1 MDTQDEIQE
10 APSVSPAEFIAF
22 AVQSQNLAAEMDEGQ
37 LDQIAQEALED
48 YGMDKDSMSDWF
60 EQMKRGL
67 ELASLVKEDKSY
79 PFQNAANV
87 NYPLVTSA
95 ALQFNARAYPAIVP
109 ADQVVKAMVWGDD
122 QGGQKAARALRVS
135 TFMSWQLTANVREW
149 EEGTDDLLVL
159 LPIVGEMFRKWW
171 YDPAQERLRCRLI
184 RPGKLIINN
193 NVQDINDAPRC
204 TEELPLYPVEIQN
217 RINTGQF
224 VEFEWN
230 SDKDKQGEQ
239 AFIEQHT
246 RLDLDEDGYP
256 EPYVVTIHVE
266 TQTVVR
272 IVADYGEDDVQFDT
286 EVQETVAYEPAQDPL
301 TGEVGL
307 APVPQQ
313 VEVPVGITSIRRGS
327 YFVPFKFMP
336 GINGGFH
343 GTGLG
348 LLLGDISETINSLI
362 NMLLDAGHYASLG
375 GGWIGSDFRIKGGGQ
390 RFRPGEWKKSQAT
403 GTDIKN
409 SIVPMTFPGPDATL
423 FQLLGMLI
431 EAGREIASVKDTM
444 TGEAPRANQTA
455 TTTLALIEQG
465 MMVFTAAYKR
475 IFRSLRQEYGLVANL
490 NAKTVTPE
498 QYNALHDGQEP
509 FDPAEDFGLSDM
521 DITPVADPRSVTKMQ
536 QAAKAQML
544 FEWSQAGLINPQAA
558 LQRMAEAMSVEDWE
572 ELAPQPDPMQQAM
585 GEMQMESAR
594 ADIAEKRAKIELTL
608 AQVEETRTQAVAN
621 IAKAENDADRTALEA
636 KRDRLDAIFKAL
648 EEDRARL
655 EGVLGRIGGMEDKS
669 RNSRNAGGTGQVTG
683 SAGGGL
689 EIGFHGGSAGFG
701 IGPEVPS
708 QGSAMGG
715 GLL

>member
-1 MDTQDEIQE
+1 MDIQAE
-10 APSVSPAEFIAF
+10 EQTPDISPAEFVAL
-22 AVQSQNLAAEMDEGQ
+22 AVQSQNLAAEMDQVQ
-37 LDQIAQEALED
+37 LSQIAQDCLDD
-48 YGMDKDSMSDWF
+48 YQMDKDSMSDWF
-60 EQMKRGL
+60 EQMERGL
-67 ELASLVKEDKSY
+67 KLASLIKEDKSY

-87 NYPLVTSA
+87 KYPLVTSA
-95 ALQFNARAYPAIVP
+95 ALQFNARAYPAIVSP
-109 ADQVVKAMVWGDD
+109 DQVVKAKVWGDD
-122 QGGQKAARALRVS
+122 QGGMKAARALRVS
-135 TFMSWQLTANVREW
+135 TFMSWQLSANVREW

-171 YDPAQERLRCRLI
+171 YDPSEGRLRCRLI

-217 RINTGQF
+217 RINSGQF
-224 VEFEWN
+224 IDFEWTN
-230 SDKDKQGEQ
+230 DDDKQGEQ
-239 AFIEQHT
+239 EFIEQHT

-266 TQTVVR
+266 TLTVVR
-272 IVADYGEDDVQFDT
+272 LVADYSEQDVQFQT
-286 EVQETVAYEPAQDPL
+286 EVQEQVALQPVQDPQ
-301 TGEVGL
+301 TGSIVEV
-307 APVPQQ
+307 PVSQQ
-313 VEVPVGITSIRRGS
+313 VEVPVGVQSIRRGS

-375 GGWIGSDFRIKGGGQ
+375 GGWIGSEFRVKGGGQ
-390 RFRPGEWKKSQAT
+390 RFKPGEWKKTQAT

-444 TGEAPRANQTA
+444 TGEAPRTNQTA

-475 IFRSLRQEYGLVANL
+475 IFRSLRQEYGLIASL
-490 NAKTVTPE
+490 NAKTVSPQ
-498 QYNALHDGQEP
+498 QYNAFHDQQES
-509 FDPAEDFGLSDM
+509 FDPAQEFNLQDM

-585 GEMQMESAR
+585 SEMQMETAR
-594 ADIAEKRAKIELTL
+594 AELVEKMAGIELTM

-621 IAKAENDADRTALEA
+621 IAKAENDADRIALEA
-636 KRDRLDAIFKAL
+636 KRDRFDAIFRAL

-655 EGVLGRIGGMEDKS
+655 EGVRERIGRVENKP
-669 RNSRNAGGTGQVTG
+669 RNGSDARGVAPVVIAPGAGLNI
-683 SAGGGL
+683 GL
-689 EIGFHGGSAGFG
+689 HGGSPGL
-701 IGPEVPS
+701 
-708 QGSAMGG
+708 GG
-715 GLL
+715 GS